1 MRLFWV
7 LVTVWLLIGVLAA
20 WQRNDFTSASVN
32 CSGAGTIVVTA
43 VFGPANYLGANPK
56 LTCH

>member
-7 LVTVWLLIGVLAA
+7 LVAVWLLIGVLAA
-20 WQRNDFTSASVN
+20 WQRNDFTSSSAD

-43 VFGPANYLGANPK
+43 LFGPANYLGADPK